1 MVKCMN
7 GKWYAAALVCFVVI
21 VGIAVVAMALPDS
34 TGNRTPGP
42 EVQEQSPGD
51 ELPSVTVTETPTD
64 DALPP
69 VAVKGYPITLSG
81 TGGETEPVVVWLIG
95 REYFERT
102 LVEPGGDE
110 DSVALSP
117 ETTAELRSGRYFVVV
132 QERGE
137 NGAFDLDSTGGG
149 DGIVIRKGGEAVATV
164 GNRSSITGASAQ
176 GIRDAVVEAFET
188 SGVDDTVATQ
198 AFLLEE
204 PWIRVDGAGAGP
216 IAGVRTGETLTV
228 SGTTNL
234 PAGEPLTAAF
244 APVEAD
250 TEEPTVV
257 SLAVSAGDPYNA
269 WSFELDAAG
278 LESGEYVLT
287 VGPAAA
293 DAPWA
298 ATVVFTVTAE

>member
-1 MVKCMN
+1 MN
-7 GKWYAAALVCFVVI
+7 GKWYAAALVCAIVI
-21 VGIAVVAMALPDS
+21 IGVAVVATALPDT

-42 EVQEQSPGD
+42 EVQEQSSGD
-51 ELPSVTVTETPTD
+51 ELPSVTVTETPPD

-69 VAVKGYPITLSG
+69 VAVKGYPIALSG
-81 TGGETEPVVVWLIG
+81 TGGGTEPVAVWLIG

-137 NGAFDLDSTGGG
+137 NGVFDLDSASDD

-176 GIRDAVVEAFET
+176 GVRDAVVEAFET
-188 SGVDDTVATQ
+188 SGVDDTVTTQ

-204 PWIRVDGAGAGP
+204 PWIRVDGAESGP
-216 IAGVRTGETLTV
+216 IAGVSAGETFTV

-244 APVEAD
+244 GPVEAVID
-250 TEEPTVV
+250 DLTVV
-257 SLAVSAGDPYNA
+257 PLTVSAGDPYNA
-269 WSFELDAAG
+269 WSFELDTAG
-278 LESGEYVLT
+278 LEPGEHYLI
-287 VGPAAA
+287 VGPAAPNA
-293 DAPWA
+293 LWET
-298 ATVVFTVTAE
+298 TVVFTVTAE